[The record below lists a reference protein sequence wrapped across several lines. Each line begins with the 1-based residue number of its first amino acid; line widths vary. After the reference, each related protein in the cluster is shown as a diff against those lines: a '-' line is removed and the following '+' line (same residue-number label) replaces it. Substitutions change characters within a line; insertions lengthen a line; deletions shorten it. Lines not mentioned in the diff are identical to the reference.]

1 MEPHEL
7 KELAEESEK
16 AWLSLGKIA
25 YGPTPEERCSLKD
38 RRSLYITED
47 LLAGAV
53 LTKENVRSIR
63 PGRGLLPKYY
73 DVVLG
78 KKVNRDVK
86 RGTPLAW
93 ELFG

>member
-1 MEPHEL
+1 M
-7 KELAEESEK
+7 
-16 AWLSLGKIA
+16 SLGQIA

-47 LLAGAV
+47 LSAGDV
-53 LTKENVRSIR
+53 LTEENVRSIR

-78 KKVNRDVK
+78 KQVNRDVK
-86 RGTPLAW
+86 RGTPMSWDL
-93 ELFG
+93 LG